1 MKDHVDMKDLDLATK
16 TLRDHALVGLAQW
29 LDVQQPEIIKPTQE
43 AQETLLFLLNTSED
57 LTRVE
62 RKKFKRL
69 KERFLMT
76 DVPDLSLGQQRWMV
90 GHLPRR
96 YILDF
101 LTALKDWRSRKKGTL
116 RDLGPIAAPD
126 LRDAVAQS
134 AWAAPSFRRDVLNV
148 LRSHARARVIMHPE
162 GPLPPALAKQT
173 LWAAATQGCIA
184 TGLSSPPQAEDL
196 LQDRLMAIAALGF
209 SESGWAG
216 FWDGY
221 ILTRPQPKE
230 IFKELKLLIN
240 LSNDIAISEEYRLNW
255 RDESPAYVKQLLG
268 DTI

>member
-1 MKDHVDMKDLDLATK
+1 MKNHVDMKDLDLAAK
-16 TLRDHALVGLAQW
+16 TLRELALVGLAQW
-29 LDVQQPEIIKPTQE
+29 LDVPQPEIIKPTHD
-43 AQETLLFLLNTSED
+43 AQNTLLSLVNTSED
-57 LTRVE
+57 MTRVE
-62 RKKFKRL
+62 RKKLKRL
-69 KERFLMT
+69 GKRFLMT
-76 DVPDLSLGQQRWMV
+76 EVPDLSLGQQRWMV

-96 YILDF
+96 FILDF

-162 GPLPPALAKQT
+162 GPLPPALATQT
-173 LWAAATQGCIA
+173 LWAAATQGCFA
-184 TGLSSPPQAEDL
+184 AGLSLRPPAENV
-196 LQDRLMAIAALGF
+196 LQDRLMAIATLGF
-209 SESGWAG
+209 AESGWAG

-221 ILTRPQPKE
+221 ILTQPQPKE

-240 LSNDIAISEEYRLNW
+240 LSNDIAVSEEYRLNW
-255 RDESPAYVKQLLG
+255 RDESPAYARQLLSG
-268 DTI
+268 TI

>member
-1 MKDHVDMKDLDLATK
+1 MKNHVDMQDLDLAAN
-16 TLRDHALVGLAQW
+16 TLRELALVGLAQW
-29 LDVQQPEIIKPTQE
+29 LDVPQPETIKPTQN
-43 AQETLLFLLNTSED
+43 AQNALLSLLNTSED
-57 LTRVE
+57 MTRVE
-62 RKKFKRL
+62 RQKLQRL
-69 KERFLMT
+69 GKRFLMT

-96 YILDF
+96 FILDF

-173 LWAAATQGCIA
+173 LWAAATQGCLA
-184 TGLSSPPQAEDL
+184 LGLSLRSQAENV

-209 SESGWAG
+209 AESGWAG

-230 IFKELKLLIN
+230 IFKELKILIN
-240 LSNDIAISEEYRLNW
+240 LSSDIAISEEYRLNW
-255 RDESPAYVKQLLG
+255 HNESPAYAEQLLG